1 MLLILTILIN
11 DYFIINFHILQK
23 NEIFYRFYILRE
35 NEFEIYKPLY
45 FNLKE
50 ILFFKGENK
59 KLTPY
64 SVRFDWEMKINLFN
78 LNFFYNHICNHGIDH
93 KGEDRRQWNQI
104 GFKKDFK
111 IKNFY
116 FLNSIGYV
124 FSPFGPKRYLNNYN
138 FIFLHKLIFE
148 KNLKFLKFFIDLNF
162 EGFYEIKKLKYETEL
177 KIYFLKNYLDFGL
190 KGERKYGIYGL
201 NDKKIG
207 LKSIFFGFLNKI
219 EEINFLYGHFFKNP
233 NHSFFSK
240 AFTKY
245 RLIEKIKIF
254 FNLETI
260 SPLKRQIPR
269 FCKFEIGIE
278 KEIKNLK
285 LFLRHIE
292 RRDGNLYDGKTEKIN
307 SFEIELKN
315 FSLNYFFEKKN
326 FPYNFLLGIN
336 FFKKFSFI
344 EYGIYLAHLYGKK
357 EKGIIFEQGPECLI
371 KDKFKISYKS
381 KITSEKFFENYGIF
395 EHRFFI
401 SYKNK

>member
-1 MLLILTILIN
+1 
-11 DYFIINFHILQK
+11 
-23 NEIFYRFYILRE
+23 
-35 NEFEIYKPLY
+35 
-45 FNLKE
+45 
-50 ILFFKGENK
+50 
-59 KLTPY
+59 
-64 SVRFDWEMKINLFN
+64 
-78 LNFFYNHICNHGIDH
+78 
-93 KGEDRRQWNQI
+93 
-104 GFKKDFK
+104 
-111 IKNFY
+111 
-116 FLNSIGYV
+116 
-124 FSPFGPKRYLNNYN
+124 
-138 FIFLHKLIFE
+138 LHKLIFE

-207 LKSIFFGFLNKI
+207 LKSIFFGLLNKI

-245 RLIEKIKIF
+245 RLVEKIKIF

-357 EKGIIFEQGPECLI
+357 EKGIIFEQGPEFLI